1 MPGEDSLKGFNTI
14 VRGLGYRLRKDDEG
28 TPYVPGKHGKVGWHS
43 WGNETVATYSEKRL
57 IKGRLIHHPK
67 CRIWQH
73 GDSEVRILVRQ
84 VDMVEVA
91 PLKKPFKKK
100 QISAWNCQ
108 KITRKT

>member
-1 MPGEDSLKGFNTI
+1 M
-14 VRGLGYRLRKDDEG
+14 
-28 TPYVPGKHGKVGWHS
+28 PGKHGKVGWHS

-108 KITRKT
+108 KITRKTQNIAIKRQKLLEKLKILLENIKNRV